1 MVALVLSA
9 LIGNMLFLAWLE
21 LLPSGCCCF
30 ASVTVWSAFVAGCYC
45 TAAACSTA
53 AVAQPSGAFVPSLLV
68 VFFFQKVCFMVLI
81 LLLLIKF
88 IFCFPLYVFFLV
100 YIFTFV
106 FARWRKTLHPE
117 RTSVGR
123 WLLDEDKRLMVTV
136 KLIGPGRWS
145 LIAPF
150 IPGRTQTQIFER

>member
-1 MVALVLSA
+1 
-9 LIGNMLFLAWLE
+9 MLLLA
-21 LLPSGCCCF
+21 GCSCF
-30 ASVTVWSAFVAGCYC
+30 ASVTVWFAFVAGWCC

-53 AVAQPSGAFVPSLLV
+53 AVAQPSGAFVSSLLV
-68 VFFFQKVCFMVLI
+68 FFKAIYKLYSFGLFHDIDFVDRVY
-81 LLLLIKF
+81 LLLQLI
-88 IFCFPLYVFFLV
+88 CFFLI
-100 YIFTFV
+100 YIFTFA

-117 RTSVGR
+117 KTSVGR